1 MANKRGNPQNLRPLS
16 ERPKEEARKIQSNGG
31 KKSQQVQ
38 KEKKAMNEVV
48 QLLLNTEL
56 SEENKKKIRNMFGKK
71 IGEEYLTTRFL
82 LMQGLFSIAS
92 SKDELPQNRMAAIKM
107 IADFAGE
114 SPAQIERRERQ
125 KAAEQRKSE
134 VEDDPFSQALEAMF
148 GNGGD
153 TE

>member
-1 MANKRGNPQNLRPLS
+1 MANKNSKGNPQNFIPLNR
-16 ERPKEEARKIQSNGG
+16 RPKEEARKIQSKGG

-48 QLLLNTEL
+48 QLLLNAEL
-56 SEENKKKIRNMFGKK
+56 SEEYKKKVREMFGEN

-82 LMQGLFSIAS
+82 LVQNLFSIV
-92 SKDELPQNRMAAIKM
+92 SKKEELPQNKMAAIKM
-107 IADFAGE
+107 ITAFAGE
-114 SPAQIERRERQ
+114 SPGQLERQ

-153 TE
+153 TK